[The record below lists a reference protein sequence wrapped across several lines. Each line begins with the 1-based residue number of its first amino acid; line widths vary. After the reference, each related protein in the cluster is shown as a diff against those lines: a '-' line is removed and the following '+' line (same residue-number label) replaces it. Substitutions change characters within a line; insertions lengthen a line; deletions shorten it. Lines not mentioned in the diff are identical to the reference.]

1 MGKIINLLDWEEIY
15 MNTTIWAKVDFS
27 PNKRP
32 AYTKYEISKEIKEK
46 RNSMGLS
53 KEEFAN
59 KYDIEVKTIQIIE
72 EARKNFNVRI
82 YNACSKILGKSIKEL
97 TKFDEEDLDLCI
109 SFRKDCKEIKEKEKK
124 TIDIA
129 NHLFNE
135 MVMQYKT
142 NV

>member
-1 MGKIINLLDWEEIY
+1 
-15 MNTTIWAKVDFS
+15 
-27 PNKRP
+27 
-32 AYTKYEISKEIKEK
+32 
-46 RNSMGLS
+46 MGLS